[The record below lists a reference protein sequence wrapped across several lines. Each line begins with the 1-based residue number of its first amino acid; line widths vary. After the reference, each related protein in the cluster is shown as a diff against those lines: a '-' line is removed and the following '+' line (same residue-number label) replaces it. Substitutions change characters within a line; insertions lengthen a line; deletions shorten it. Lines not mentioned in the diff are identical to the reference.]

1 MALAAGYYSNNTP
14 YAMPPVANP
23 ATAQPLGGGAPVPA
37 AAAPITNNT
46 AIIPTGSAPTSINPA
61 AQPYG
66 LGGAEAALNA
76 GQAGALGAVAN
87 GAAGAATELNSINGV
102 TAPLDQYGKLG
113 LGAATQMAGLT
124 GTGTPE
130 QNAAAMAAY
139 KASPGYN
146 YVLDQT
152 LRGTERSAAAKGG
165 LLGGNVALELQ
176 KNAAGLASTDY
187 QNQFNNLNT
196 VATNGLGATS
206 AAAGIKADA
215 KTRLAEL
222 ASSTGLNLGSLMTG
236 TAEQKA
242 GYRYQA
248 GQDIAANANQA
259 STNIAKLL
267 ESQGIQLSDS
277 MSKDISSI
285 TDMIYQSGMQD
296 KIDNQNLAALLANIN
311 GGQATNVLE
320 GQNSIGAAQAAGIMG
335 TNKAIQ
341 NAVGLGVAYGTGT
354 Y

>member
-1 MALAAGYYSNNTP
+1 MAL
-14 YAMPPVANP
+14 
-23 ATAQPLGGGAPVPA
+23 
-37 AAAPITNNT
+37 PITANT
-46 AIIPTGSAPTSINPA
+46 TIAPLGSAPAAIPA
-61 AQPYG
+61 TQQYG
-66 LGGAEAALNA
+66 LGGAESALNA
-76 GQAGALGAVAN
+76 GMLGATGTITAGASD
-87 GAAGAATELNSINGV
+87 AATQLNGLTGV
-102 TAPLDQYGKLG
+102 AAPLDAYGATG
-113 LGAATQMAGLT
+113 LGAAQQMQGLT

-152 LRGTERSAAAKGG
+152 MKGTERSAAARGG

-215 KTRLAEL
+215 KARLAEL
-222 ASSTGLNLGSLMTG
+222 AQSTGLNLGALATG
-236 TAEQKA
+236 TADAKA

-248 GQDIAANANQA
+248 GKDIAANATAA
-259 STNIAKLL
+259 SSNIAKLL
-267 ESQGIQLSDS
+267 QDQGIQVSDM
-277 MSKDISSI
+277 MSKDISSL
-285 TDMIYQSGMQD
+285 TDLIYQSGMQD

-311 GGQATNVLE
+311 GGQATNVT
-320 GQNSIGAAQAAGIMG
+320 QAQQTIGAAQAAGIVN
-335 TNKAIQ
+335 TNNAIQ
-341 NAVGLGVAYGTGT
+341 GGLSNAYATGVLGNKGAA
-354 Y
+354 